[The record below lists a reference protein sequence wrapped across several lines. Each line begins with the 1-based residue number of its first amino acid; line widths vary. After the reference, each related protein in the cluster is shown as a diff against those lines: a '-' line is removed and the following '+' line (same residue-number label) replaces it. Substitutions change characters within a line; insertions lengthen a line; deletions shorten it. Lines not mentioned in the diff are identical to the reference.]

1 MLFFIRNNAGIQRF
15 ERQKDMSFKK
25 EKYVRIVYIIVAV
38 TATLISFIPAYAE
51 SQLANQVL
59 KAVSKVSDSIVT
71 ILLGLIVLVTV
82 ISLVHSGLSAQI
94 NTQFQKKFGLS
105 REIIMVLETVTI
117 FVLAMIALPLLK
129 SIMRVAV
136 SKVGSQS
143 EMLGGN
149 FHLPNY

>member
-1 MLFFIRNNAGIQRF
+1 
-15 ERQKDMSFKK
+15 MSFKK
-25 EKYVRIVYIIVAV
+25 KKYVRIVYNIVAV
-38 TATLISFIPAYAE
+38 TVAFISFVPAYAE

-59 KAVSKVSDSIVT
+59 KAVSKVSDSIIT

-82 ISLVHSGLSAQI
+82 ISLVRSGLSAQI

-105 REIIMVLETVTI
+105 REIIMVLETITI

-129 SIMRVAV
+129 KIMSAAV

>member
-1 MLFFIRNNAGIQRF
+1 
-15 ERQKDMSFKK
+15 MSFKK
-25 EKYVRIVYIIVAV
+25 KKNVRIVYDIVAV
-38 TATLISFIPAYAE
+38 TVAFISFVPAYAE

-59 KAVSKVSDSIVT
+59 KAVSKVSDSIIT

-82 ISLVHSGLSAQI
+82 ISLVRSGLSAQI

-105 REIIMVLETVTI
+105 REIIMVLETITI

-129 SIMRVAV
+129 KIMSAAV

>member
-1 MLFFIRNNAGIQRF
+1 
-15 ERQKDMSFKK
+15 MSFKK
-25 EKYVRIVYIIVAV
+25 KKYVRIVYDIVAV
-38 TATLISFIPAYAE
+38 VAALISFIPAYAE

-71 ILLGLIVLVTV
+71 ILLGLIVLATV

-129 SIMRVAV
+129 SIMRVAI